1 MSPNGRIKFIHKE
14 ATNAPNTA
22 ADSNRDEPLRKT
34 VYQSTTSETNQS
46 DLATAEEKQK
56 QLLSP
61 PEHLP
66 LLPQYE
72 RLFSTNQTQV
82 DEDVNDRASKNDEVG
97 PFTP

>member
-1 MSPNGRIKFIHKE
+1 MVYIEVHSPRIGFFE
-14 ATNAPNTA
+14 
-22 ADSNRDEPLRKT
+22 
-34 VYQSTTSETNQS
+34 
-46 DLATAEEKQK
+46 ATAEEKQK

-82 DEDVNDRASKNDEVG
+82 DEDVNDRASNNDEVG